1 MLEIEVCQVKGHC
14 PVHKVGDRI
23 VVNGARILLEETDA
37 LCVHALSSLL
47 HYVVALDEGANP
59 VKLGLTKPEDRD
71 HAYIQ
76 CVDPWKPYTDGGTVV
91 FRCRRVP
98 AESS

>member
-1 MLEIEVCQVKGHC
+1 LLEIEVCEVKGYC

-23 VVNGARILLEETDA
+23 IIEGAEILLEETNS
-37 LCVHALSSLL
+37 LCVHSLSSLL

-59 VKLGLTKPEDRD
+59 VKLGLTKPEDKE

-76 CVDPWKPYTDGGTVV
+76 CVDP
-91 FRCRRVP
+91 
-98 AESS
+98 